1 MKACR
6 IEKPGEIQIVDVPW
20 CGDPGDDEVVVRIRS
35 AGICGFDLHIY
46 DGSSVFATY
55 PNIMGHELAGEVHSL
70 GSPDDTLAEG
80 DRVAV
85 DNVLPCGECYA
96 CRKGLPNVC
105 RSVKVLGVH
114 TPGGFQEY
122 VRVPRR
128 NIFRLPADI
137 SWEHAALVEPYSIA
151 SEALSR
157 GRIEEGDTVLICG
170 AGPIGLMIL
179 QAARLHNVRVAV
191 LDILESR
198 LALAAELGA
207 DLVINSRTEDAA
219 AAVLAFSGG
228 EGASL
233 VFEATGNV
241 KVLELC
247 ISKFVSHAGRVVV
260 LGFSS
265 TPAAIPPV
273 EIMKRGLDV
282 LGMRLNNRRMP
293 EAIGWLADG
302 RINPDPLISAVYPF
316 EEVVQAFAFISGN
329 AAEACKVVLKF

>member
-1 MKACR
+1 
-6 IEKPGEIQIVDVPW
+6 
-20 CGDPGDDEVVVRIRS
+20 
-35 AGICGFDLHIY
+35 
-46 DGSSVFATY
+46 
-55 PNIMGHELAGEVHSL
+55 
-70 GSPDDTLAEG
+70 
-80 DRVAV
+80 V
-85 DNVLPCGECYA
+85 DNVLPCGTCYA
-96 CRKGLPNVC
+96 CRKGRPNVC
-105 RSVKVLGVH
+105 RSVKVLGFH

-122 VRVPRR
+122 LRVPRR
-128 NIFRLPADI
+128 NIFRLPEDI

-157 GRIEEGDTVLICG
+157 GRLEEGDTVLICG

-179 QAARLHNVRVAV
+179 QAARLHDVKVAV

-207 DLVINSRTEDAA
+207 DLVINPLNEDASA
-219 AAVLAFSGG
+219 EVLAFSDG

-233 VFEATGNV
+233 VFEATGNL

-247 ISKFVSHAGRVVV
+247 ISKYVSHAGRVVV

-265 TPAAIPPV
+265 APAAIPPV

-293 EAIGWLADG
+293 EAIGWLSKGLID
-302 RINPDPLISAVYPF
+302 PDPLISAVYPF
-316 EEVVQAFAFISGN
+316 EEVVEAFGFLTGN
-329 AAEACKVVLKF
+329 AAQACKVVLKF